1 MFRNRECTR
10 TDTDLHEPS
19 RTRSSV
25 SVRACLCAS
34 VRTCTVLGVAAVLLA
49 GCVERRLTISTE
61 PPGATV
67 ILNDQEI
74 GTSPVTVP
82 FNWYGDYWVRI
93 SKEGCE
99 TLNTHRKLK
108 PPLHDYPPFDF
119 FVQVL
124 YPGRI
129 VDSYEWTFELA
140 PKQYPT
146 REELIEEAEAIKQ
159 NLAD

>member
-1 MFRNRECTR
+1 MFRSRECTR
-10 TDTDLHEPS
+10 TDTDPHRPS
-19 RTRSSV
+19 RTRSSLPV
-25 SVRACLCAS
+25 RVRPCLSVRI
-34 VRTCTVLGVAAVLLA
+34 CTVLGVGAVLLA
-49 GCVERRLTISTE
+49 GCVERRLTIHTE

-67 ILNDQEI
+67 LLNDQEI
-74 GTSPVTVP
+74 GVSPVTVP

-99 TLNTHRKLK
+99 TLDTHRKLK

-119 FVQVL
+119 FLQVL

-129 VDSYEWTFELA
+129 VNSYEWTFELA

-146 REELIEEAEAIKQ
+146 REELIENAEATEQ
-159 NLAD
+159 NLQ